1 MLRSAHH
8 PHTEHPQGCSVCGW
22 WAKAVPVC
30 DSEGQRFFVVLAPS
44 DVYVEHGWAMAKNG
58 EQPCWPRIQLFFVKV
73 PKHVLSLYGWDGVV
87 GDVKSMDVVFVLM
100 HGLKLECG
108 NVYCQKVCKFLL

>member
-1 MLRSAHH
+1 MLHGIKTMVAWSSGMLRSAHH

-44 DVYVEHGWAMAKNG
+44 DVYVEHGWSMAKNG
-58 EQPCWPRIQLFFVKV
+58 EQPCWPRIQLFFVKA

-87 GDVKSMDVVFVLM
+87 GDVKSMIVVFVMM
-100 HGLKLECG
+100 H
-108 NVYCQKVCKFLL
+108 